1 MIWFLAYSSHVYK
14 SITNSVEITTFD
26 FYLLGRP
33 PPKLLP
39 PKGSQGEDRLQR
51 NKTQLGVF
59 ISVNWWHIIWISLG
73 YIFFKP

>member
-26 FYLLGRP
+26 FYLLGGP

-39 PKGSQGEDRLQR
+39 PKGELASQGEDRLEI

-59 ISVNWWHIIWISLG
+59 ISVNW
-73 YIFFKP
+73 